1 MMIIVKH
8 VKAGD
13 FSYVSHLDTMDVLHR
28 VLKRAKIDVNYSQGF
43 VKHMLTYATTP
54 IPLGAQSIAD
64 YYAVDCNNITPQDF
78 MERFNANV
86 PEGLKAISA
95 VQKQKNPNLAGNVV
109 ASDYR
114 IKCNNILPVEIED
127 IKEKEEYTIDL
138 VKKGEIYQKDI
149 RPMLFD
155 IFVDG
160 RDLWV
165 RCASGNVNLRIDSLV
180 KHLIKEYKIET
191 TVNDI
196 TRLNQLVKMDDKLV
210 GVDDFLNTLQ

>member
-1 MMIIVKH
+1 
-8 VKAGD
+8 
-13 FSYVSHLDTMDVLHR
+13 
-28 VLKRAKIDVNYSQGF
+28 
-43 VKHMLTYATTP
+43 
-54 IPLGAQSIAD
+54 
-64 YYAVDCNNITPQDF
+64 
-78 MERFNANV
+78 
-86 PEGLKAISA
+86 
-95 VQKQKNPNLAGNVV
+95 
-109 ASDYR
+109 
-114 IKCNNILPVEIED
+114 
-127 IKEKEEYTIDL
+127 
-138 VKKGEIYQKDI
+138 
-149 RPMLFD
+149 MLFD